1 MKRILRVLCSTVV
14 GCALLCPVRVGRTNA
29 VSFAEVDTIG
39 VMPSDYVGTMTI
51 ESVNT
56 VEDDYPSAFAFPEQG
71 IAVLA
76 DGTVAVC
83 DSAYG
88 RVHVL
93 SADLIHL
100 RAIGSLGSG
109 RGQLQYPT
117 DVAGDAAGNIY
128 VTDFFADKVVKYSAA
143 GTVQMEFGHEGK
155 GTGEFSGPAGIA
167 VLPDGTIWV
176 ADQMNNRLQHFTADG
191 TFIAAVM
198 GISRPAGMTAAGSVP
213 YVIASGNSTVY
224 RVSGTSAVRV
234 LAAPGDGEDRITSGA
249 DLAVDNAGNVY
260 VADRGTGDLP
270 VPAVKM
276 FSASGTYVRSYGQ
289 YPEDPADIQEA
300 ELLTPGG
307 VAVGADG
314 CVYAVNSGFFR
325 GVTNP
330 FGSGLCAKVIRYA
343 PRGGVVAAQEYP
355 IDTPGRLNNPQD
367 VAIDAMEQLWVACSK
382 PVISA
387 DGQTIDWNRGY
398 VAVLDASGNMLLSL
412 TQAGSRS
419 MEQALC
425 VAAGANGL
433 VYVGAQDTEGGF
445 IAVYDDAGTFKRTIA
460 AGKVDEVADLEVV
473 GDGTLWACNQTDDTV
488 VHLSAEGAELGRF
501 QVPAMPGGLAVLS
514 DGSLLVCLWGGDTEV
529 QQVFHVTPTGTVLGK
544 FGTPGGGRGTGQMYY
559 PHDAVQL
566 PDGLVLVSDAENGRF
581 IAFRLDGSVAWTT
594 TRSWYLPGRMAWTSS
609 GTLFVT
615 DGFHNVIRELRYGA
629 AAPARAAL
637 TARFDTPERQVR
649 AGGTATFQL
658 ALRNRSAQSD
668 TALLNLIPHGTGD
681 WSASLSTA
689 SVQVPAGG
697 TAAVSVA
704 VQAPAD
710 VPAGSVCSIA
720 VEVRG
725 SRDPTA
731 LTQAKATVVI
741 GAPALIVGGSA
752 VQVVSGST
760 IQIPLEV
767 HNAQELY
774 AAACRVT
781 YDATALE
788 LVGVTAG
795 GLVGEDGL
803 FLEDHSKSGL
813 VTCAATLTDGTPPV
827 SADGAL
833 ALLTFR
839 ALKPVTTELGVDQA
853 QAAGGSQGKRQ
864 LPCRPR
870 SVLVHV
876 VSQGTPAT
884 LTLRIGSPVMTV
896 NGAAVTLDT
905 APIIIESRTLVPIR
919 AVVEALGGTV
929 SWDDSARRVGITLG
943 GTDLSLVIGQPQA
956 ILNGAPTP
964 IDPDNPRIVPRIING
979 RTLLPLRF
987 VAESLGADVQWR
999 AETQTVIVTWPAP

>member
-14 GCALLCPVRVGRTNA
+14 CCGLLVPVRAGRTNA
-29 VSFAEVDTIG
+29 VSFTEVDTIG

-83 DSAYG
+83 DTAYG
-88 RVHVL
+88 RIHIL
-93 SADLIHL
+93 SADLVHL
-100 RAIGSLGSG
+100 RVIGSLGSG

-143 GTVQMEFGHEGK
+143 GTVQLEFGREGK
-155 GTGEFSGPAGIA
+155 GAGEFSGPAGIA

-191 TFIAAVM
+191 TYIAAVT

-213 YVIASGNSTVY
+213 YVIASGTSTVY

-234 LAAPGDGEDRITSGA
+234 LAAPGDGENRITSGA
-249 DLAVDNAGNVY
+249 DLAVDNAGNIY

-276 FSASGTYVRSYGQ
+276 FSASGTYLRAYGQ

-325 GVTNP
+325 GATNP
-330 FGSGLCAKVIRYA
+330 FGSGLFAKVIRYA
-343 PRGGVVAAQEYP
+343 PGGGVVAAQEYP
-355 IDTPGRLNNPQD
+355 MGSPGRLNNPQD
-367 VAIDAMEQLWVACSK
+367 VAIDEAGQLWVACSK

-419 MEQALC
+419 MEQVLC
-425 VAAGANGL
+425 VAAGPDGL
-433 VYVGAQDTEGGF
+433 VYIGAQDPGGGF
-445 IAVYDDAGTFKRTIA
+445 IAVYDAAGTFRRTIA
-460 AGKVDEVADLEVV
+460 AGKVDEVADLEVA
-473 GDGTLWACNQTDDTV
+473 GDGTLWACNQTDDTI

-501 QVPAMPGGLAVLS
+501 QVPAMPGGLAVLA
-514 DGSLLVCLWGGDTEV
+514 DGTLLVCLWGGDTEV
-529 QQVFHVTPTGTVLGK
+529 QQVFHVTPAGTVLAK

-594 TRSWYLPGRMAWTSS
+594 TRSWYMPGRMAWTSS
-609 GTLFVT
+609 GTLCVT
-615 DGFHNVIRELRYGA
+615 DGFHNVVRELSYGA
-629 AAPARAAL
+629 AAPARSAL
-637 TARFDTPERQVR
+637 TARFDTPERQAR

-658 ALRNRSAQSD
+658 ALRNRSAQPD
-668 TALLNLIPHGTGD
+668 TAVLNVTPYGTGD
-681 WSASLSTA
+681 WSASLSAA
-689 SVQVPAGG
+689 SVQLPAGG

-704 VQAPAD
+704 VQTPPD
-710 VPAGSVCSIA
+710 TPAGSACSIA
-720 VEVRG
+720 VQIRS

-731 LTQAKATVVI
+731 VTEVKAIVII

-752 VQVVSGST
+752 LQVGSGST
-760 IQIPLEV
+760 IEIPLEV
-767 HNAQELY
+767 QNAQELY

-795 GLVGEDGL
+795 SLAREDGL
-803 FLEDHSKSGL
+803 FLEDHSKSGM
-813 VTCAATLTDGTPPV
+813 VTCAATLTDGAPPV
-827 SADGAL
+827 SSDGTL
-833 ALLTFR
+833 ALLTFH
-839 ALKPVTTELGVDQA
+839 ALKAVTTELDIDQA
-853 QAAGGSQGKRQ
+853 QAAGGAEGKSP

-870 SVLVHV
+870 SILVHV
-876 VSQGTPAT
+876 ASHETPAT

-896 NGAAVTLDT
+896 NGSAVALDT

-929 SWDDSARRVGITLG
+929 SWDDSARRVGIALG
-943 GTDLSLVIGQPQA
+943 GTDLSLVVGQPQA

-964 IDPDNPRIVPRIING
+964 IDPDNPRVVPRIVNG

-987 VAESLGADVQWR
+987 VGESLGADVQWR
-999 AETQTVIVTWPAP
+999 AETQTIIITWPAP